1 MAKSEGVTTVMNT
14 RVSRVGSQA
23 ASDYLGI
30 PMRELKELRR
40 RRKIPFYR
48 IGHRT
53 VSYDV
58 ADLDA
63 FLAGCRVMAAGK

>member
-1 MAKSEGVTTVMNT
+1 MAAVEGRIA
-14 RVSRVGSQA
+14 RVSSQA

-63 FLAGCRVMAAGK
+63 FLTGCRVPAGGGVVGRGR